1 MMNFTIY
8 ADNDLIYNRLL
19 VNEHG
24 QPEYLV
30 KNPVLNETTES
41 FCSLTYTC
49 EAGSPAYD
57 LSVEMI
63 PRIKVYENANLYWTG
78 RILKTSPN
86 IYREKDVYV
95 EDFMGVLCDGV
106 YRPFAFYGTASA
118 LLQSIVNANNSQVG
132 TNQQIYSVVCDVDVG
147 NIYRSSEGYSTC
159 WSTIQEKLLK
169 PLGGYIWMEYDNQ
182 ERAILHYSMNPR
194 NSATQEINFGE
205 NLKSYDVEYNF
216 EGFYTAIIPLGKKDN
231 ETKQFL
237 TIADVNDGID
247 YLIDETSAARY
258 GVIYA
263 PPSVTTWDDV
273 ESATVLKERGIAWLQ
288 NQSARLIKS
297 IKLEA
302 RDIAALNQ
310 DAQAFRWL
318 DAVRVNADEIN
329 DTMVIKN
336 LKRPLDAPVSISIS
350 MGDSMTSLVRQNSE
364 RQNQTA
370 ERIGKIE
377 SDYTTE
383 GDVSRIMQP
392 ELEGIR
398 QETITQIT
406 SIKQEV
412 NEIILSALEDYVTT
426 NDLEQ
431 LRETISAQLAI
442 LADRIE
448 FNFTSTNE
456 SISEVDGRYNAEINS
471 ILSFIRLLPTT
482 QTQQGGVVIGE
493 STSEIK
499 LKLENDILYFFT
511 GDETTV
517 STATALAYFSAGQLV
532 VDNSRIKVLSIGTEG
547 SMMHMSIVGDGSL
560 KCLFMSPRRLN
571 N

>member
-8 ADNDLIYNRLL
+8 ADNELIYNRL
-19 VNEHG
+19 VVDEHG
-24 QPEYLV
+24 NPEYLV

-41 FCSLTYTC
+41 FCSLTYIC
-49 EAGSPAYD
+49 EDGSPAYD

-86 IYREKDVYV
+86 IYREKEVYV

-169 PLGGYIWMEYDNQ
+169 PLGGYIWMEYDSQ
-182 ERAILHYSMNPR
+182 ERAILHYSMSAR
-194 NSATQEINFGE
+194 NSATQEISFGE
-205 NLKSYDVEYNF
+205 NLKNYDVNYDF
-216 EGFYTAIIPLGKKDN
+216 EGFYTAILPLGKKDS
-231 ETKQFL
+231 ETKQYL
-237 TIADVNDGID
+237 TIADVNDGNDYMID
-247 YLIDETSAARY
+247 TTNAARY

-263 PPSVTTWDDV
+263 PPSLTTWDDI
-273 ESATVLKERGIAWLQ
+273 ETDTALKNRAIEWLQ
-288 NQSARLIKS
+288 NSAARLIKS
-297 IKLEA
+297 ISLEA
-302 RDIAALNQ
+302 RDLSALNQ
-310 DAQAFRWL
+310 NANAFRWL
-318 DAVRVNADEIN
+318 DAVHVNADEI
-329 DTMVIKN
+329 DATMVIKK
-336 LKRPLDAPVSISIS
+336 LKRPLDSPVSISIN

-377 SDYTTE
+377 ADYTTE

-398 QETITQIT
+398 QETYIQMTTIR
-406 SIKQEV
+406 QEV
-412 NEIILSALEDYVTT
+412 NEIILSALEDYASS

-431 LRETISAQLAI
+431 LRETIVSQLAI

-448 FNFTSTNE
+448 FSFSSTNE

-511 GDETTV
+511 GDERTV
-517 STATALAYFSAGQLV
+517 SVDTALAYFSAGQLV
-532 VDNSRIKVLSIGTEG
+532 VDNSRIKILSVGTEG
-547 SMMHMSIVGDGSL
+547 SLMNFSIVGNGAL
-560 KCLFMSPRRLN
+560 QCLFLSPRRLDI
-571 N
+571 

>member
-24 QPEYLV
+24 KPEYLV
-30 KNPVLNETTES
+30 KNPLLDETTES
-41 FCSLTYTC
+41 FCSLTYSC
-49 EAGSPAYD
+49 SEGSPAYD

-63 PRIKVYENANLYWTG
+63 PRIKVYENSRLYWTG

-86 IYREKDVYV
+86 IYRQKEVYV
-95 EDFMGVLCDGV
+95 EDFMGVLCDGI
-106 YRPFAFYGTASA
+106 YRPFTFLGTPAD

-132 TNQQIYSVVCDVDVG
+132 PNQQIYSVVCDINSE
-147 NIYRSSEGYSTC
+147 NIYRSSEGYNTC

-182 ERAILHYSMNPR
+182 ERAILHYSMNAR

-205 NLKSYDVEYNF
+205 NLKSYDVDYNF

-310 DAQAFRWL
+310 DARAFRWL
-318 DAVRVNADEIN
+318 DAVRVNADEID
-329 DTMVIKN
+329 DTMVIKK

-350 MGDSMTSLVRQNSE
+350 MGDSMSSLVRQNSE
-364 RQNQTA
+364 RQNQTS

-377 SDYTTE
+377 ADYTTE
-383 GDVSRIMQP
+383 GDVSRIVQP
-392 ELEGIR
+392 ELDELR
-398 QETITQIT
+398 NETITQIT

-412 NEIILSALEDYVTT
+412 NQIILTALEEYATT
-426 NDLEQ
+426 NDLEE
-431 LRETISAQLAI
+431 LRDTISAQLAI

-448 FNFTSTNE
+448 FNFTSTSE
-456 SISEVDGRYNAEINS
+456 SISEIDGRYNAEINS

-547 SMMHMSIVGDGSL
+547 SLMHFSVVGEGSL
-560 KCLFMSPRRLN
+560 KCLFMSPRRVSV
-571 N
+571 